1 MLGIDISA
9 LRGQMNDLNFTEEEK
24 QEILVKLSN
33 LSTAEERYQL
43 FEKLAKEKAD

>member
-1 MLGIDISA
+1 
-9 LRGQMNDLNFTEEEK
+9 MNDLQFTEDEK
-24 QEILVKLSN
+24 QAVLNELSH